1 MRIGYF
7 DCFSGVSGDMIL
19 GALVD
24 AGLALERL
32 QAGVAALGV
41 PGISL
46 SAERVRR
53 GAFTGT
59 LVHVRTDERGHPH
72 RHLADVEAILNQAP
86 LPDPVRADAT
96 RIFRRLAEAEAGV
109 HGTTPDR
116 VHFHE
121 VGALDALADVVGAA
135 WGIRELGLERLAVS
149 AINLGGGFV
158 QAAHGKMPVPAPGTA
173 ALLVGAPA
181 YGSEVPLELA
191 TPTGVA
197 VLTTLA
203 REYGPL
209 PPMTVERIAYGAGQ
223 RELANQANLL
233 RLIVGESAAAPG
245 RDHVAVLEATI
256 DDMNPQFFE
265 PLMERLFEA
274 GALDVTL
281 TPVIMKK
288 SRPGTVLTVLVDP
301 GGADR
306 CAGVILRHST
316 TLGVRSHPVGR
327 WTLPRDIV
335 RVTTPHGEVRVKR
348 AWLDGRP
355 TVVAPEFDD
364 CRRLAQASAVPVQV
378 VFDAARRAA
387 LALEEPGDP
396 AGPRAAAPTRDG
408 SSRSEPIREEEP

>member
-41 PGISL
+41 PGISFA
-46 SAERVRR
+46 AERVRR

-59 LVHVRTDERGHPH
+59 LVQVSTDERGHPH
-72 RHLADVEAILNQAP
+72 RHLADVEAILDRAP
-86 LPDPVRADAT
+86 LPDPVRADAA

-121 VGALDALADVVGAA
+121 VGALDALADVVGAV

-158 QAAHGKMPVPAPGTA
+158 RAAHGKMPVPAPGTA
-173 ALLVGAPA
+173 ALLAGVPA
-181 YGSEVPLELA
+181 YGSEVSVELA

-203 REYGPL
+203 AAYGPMPL
-209 PPMTVERIAYGAGQ
+209 MTVGRVAYGAGQ
-223 RELANQANLL
+223 RDLEGQANLL
-233 RLIVGESAAAPG
+233 RLVVGESAPGPG
-245 RDHVAVLEATI
+245 RDQVAVLEATI

-274 GALDVTL
+274 GALDVAL
-281 TPVIMKK
+281 TPVVMKK
-288 SRPGTVLTVLVDP
+288 SRPGTVLTALVEP

-306 CAGVILRHST
+306 CAAAILRHST
-316 TLGVRSHPVGR
+316 TLGVRSYLAGR
-327 WTLPRDIV
+327 WTLPRDV
-335 RVTTPHGEVRVKR
+335 VTVTTPHGEVRVKR
-348 AWLDGRP
+348 AWLDGRL

-378 VFDAARRAA
+378 VFDEARRAA
-387 LALEEPGDP
+387 LSLEEPRDS
-396 AGPRAAAPTRDG
+396 AGSPGAAPAH
-408 SSRSEPIREEEP
+408 P